1 MHYVGRV
8 DWAFSEPPA
17 GYAGSAEGYSSSSL
31 VSSHNGAVH
40 TDLSIAKLEP
50 GGWTGLHLHSF
61 ESAVYVL
68 AGTPVLNIDGHH
80 HQLRSGDYALLP
92 IGLPHGWANPAGEQA
107 RLLIHSTPQR
117 RPAGQ
122 RPGDTFFLP
131 AGQPTTGQPTTG
143 QATSGQPTTGQPTTS
158 QATSGHATPPAPP
171 NPASPASALTRYIG
185 HYAGTPPQQEAL
197 RVDNRVRDREPAGMD
212 TALLAYSGISVKMM
226 VDRGL
231 GAELLVMFMVDY
243 EPGGAAQAHDH
254 PFEEAY
260 FFLEGEID
268 AELDGIAYKLGAGD
282 VLFAGVGSTH
292 GFYNTGSGRVRW
304 IETQA
309 PQPPG
314 RYSYR
319 WTGPWQRLEAQTRGT
334 SGRPW
339 LRT

>member
-1 MHYVGRV
+1 MHHVGHV
-8 DWAFSEPPA
+8 DWDFSEPPA
-17 GYAGSAEGYSSSSL
+17 GYAGSAAGYSSSSL
-31 VSSHNGAVH
+31 VGSHTGAVH
-40 TDLSIAKLEP
+40 TDLSISKLEP

-68 AGTPVLNIDGHH
+68 AGTPVLNIDGHKN
-80 HQLRSGDYALLP
+80 QLRSGDYALLP
-92 IGLPHGWANPAGEQA
+92 IGMPHGWANPSGGQA
-107 RLLIHSTPQR
+107 RLLVHSTPQR
-117 RPAGQ
+117 RSAGQ
-122 RPGDTFFLP
+122 RPGDTFFLAADSVVSGDGAAP
-131 AGQPTTGQPTTG
+131 ALPAPS
-143 QATSGQPTTGQPTTS
+143 A
-158 QATSGHATPPAPP
+158 PPALR
-171 NPASPASALTRYIG
+171 SPVSRYLG

-197 RVDNRVRDREPAGMD
+197 RVDGRVRDREPAGMD

-268 AELDGIAYKLGAGD
+268 AELDGTAYRLRAGD

-292 GFYNTGSGRVRW
+292 GFYNTGRGRVRW

-314 RYSYR
+314 RHSYR
-319 WTGPWQRLEAQTRGT
+319 WTGPWQRLESQTSGNT
-334 SGRPW
+334 GRPW
-339 LRT
+339 LHI